1 MKIDFVTAT
10 HETFKPF
17 LKQTFEVE
25 TEAGPVSLVLDNIK
39 IFESSTARDNHLEI
53 DGIVYPPR
61 KAFALTFEGPRE
73 PVLPALTYRVS
84 HEEIGTLEMFLS
96 GFRQDHDCMLYEST
110 FN

>member
-1 MKIDFVTAT
+1 MAIDLITAD
-10 HETFKPF
+10 HETFRPY

-25 TEAGPVSLVLDNIK
+25 TEDGPVRLVLDNIK
-39 IFESSTARDNHLEI
+39 IFESSTKRDSHLEI

-61 KAFALTFEGPRE
+61 KAFALTFEGPRA

-84 HEEIGTLEMFLS
+84 HTEIGTLELFLS